1 MKKRYRIVKPVRF
14 FTFILITVL
23 LLTFTSI
30 SLLNR
35 SNADAAS
42 VNTYRQVLIEDNDSI
57 WSIAENYCSND
68 MDIRDYVREVCEI
81 NDIALGDVQ
90 SGDLVFFP
98 VYS

>member
-14 FTFILITVL
+14 FAFILITVL
-23 LLTFTSI
+23 LLTFATI

-57 WSIAENYCSND
+57 WAIAENYCSND

-81 NDIALGDVQ
+81 NDITLGDVR